1 MIEQTMQDLTNAIRD
16 LTNVLSGAKVALPQ
30 PATMVSSAPTSSPPT
45 SPEIKKQ
52 PTPSTPSASAKASA
66 PAAAPLS
73 RAQLQDLFLRVGK
86 EKGQDAM
93 IQILMACNAAK
104 FSALGEDQFPRF
116 AQLCQHQLGVH

>member
-30 PATMVSSAPTSSPPT
+30 PATMVSSAPTNSPPT

-52 PTPSTPSASAKASA
+52 PTPSTPSA